1 MENVVKINE
10 IVFEFVDEKETST
23 GFIQEWKTNLQSL
36 DGDTIMVYVRY
47 DEGIGFENISFNP
60 FSGIPS
66 DDFCIEYINIQDA
79 AKTLKINVNNYEENV
94 LPFAIV
100 SELLKRIFNL

>member
-10 IVFEFVDEKETST
+10 IVFEFIDEKETST

-36 DGDTIMVYVRY
+36 DGDTIMIYVRY
-47 DEGIGFENISFNP
+47 DNILGFENISFNP

-66 DDFCIEYINIQDA
+66 DDLCIEYINIQDA
-79 AKTLKINVNNYEENV
+79 AKTLKINVNDYEEDV

-100 SELLKRIFNL
+100 AELLKRIFNL

>member
-1 MENVVKINE
+1 MENIIKING
-10 IVFEFVDEKETST
+10 VTFEFVNENETTT
-23 GFIQEWKTNLQSL
+23 GFIQEWKTNLQSI
-36 DGDTIMVYVRY
+36 DGDTIIVYVRY

-79 AKTLKINVNNYEENV
+79 AKTLRINVNDYEKDV
-94 LPFAIV
+94 LPFVITA
-100 SELLKRIFNL
+100 ELLKRIFNI